1 MYKITHKKTGFIHY
15 FNSKETANFVN
26 ANGSK
31 NYKVEEVRTLNK
43 SEIFY
48 AFLTLTLKIFSTAS
62 FICFL
67 FESIATLKVTWLY
80 SEIIDDFSVT
90 TGWSNVL

>member
-26 ANGSK
+26 INGSK

-48 AFLTLTLKIFSTAS
+48 AFLTLTLMAVFTLA
-62 FICFL
+62 FIYC
-67 FESIATLKVTWLY
+67 AT
-80 SEIIDDFSVT
+80 
-90 TGWSNVL
+90 N

>member
-26 ANGSK
+26 ANGST
-31 NYKVEEVRTLNK
+31 NYKVEEIRTLKK

-48 AFLTLTLKIFSTAS
+48 GFLTLTLMAVFTLA
-62 FICFL
+62 FIYY
-67 FESIATLKVTWLY
+67 AT
-80 SEIIDDFSVT
+80 
-90 TGWSNVL
+90 N